1 MLRSKSLVVGSTGLV
16 GKSLVSQLIEADQPV
31 RALVRNDQENTNP
44 LLEYLKIDF
53 DNLQLSYEALSD
65 VKDLFICLG
74 TTIKKAGSK
83 EAFQKVDIN
92 YCFEIAREAQ
102 TQGVRNISIITS
114 VGSDSSAS
122 NFYIKTKGVI
132 EEKIAAMDF
141 DSIAIHRPGLLIG
154 PRDELRTAELI
165 GQKIYPL
172 LLNPLLMGSLRRY
185 RCINGGSLARAMI
198 NLSGSKEGVNFY
210 YYDDFKENQ

>member
-1 MLRSKSLVVGSTGLV
+1 
-16 GKSLVSQLIEADQPV
+16 
-31 RALVRNDQENTNP
+31 
-44 LLEYLKIDF
+44 
-53 DNLQLSYEALSD
+53 
-65 VKDLFICLG
+65 
-74 TTIKKAGSK
+74 
-83 EAFQKVDIN
+83 
-92 YCFEIAREAQ
+92 
-102 TQGVRNISIITS
+102 
-114 VGSDSSAS
+114 
-122 NFYIKTKGVI
+122 VI

-185 RCINGGSLARAMI
+185 RCIKGGTLARAMI